1 MLINVKIK
9 NFLSIKEEETIK
21 INNSITS
28 IIWKNGS
35 GKSIILKAIEK
46 LNGKKIQKQE
56 KNSACRNKP
65 SEITGTF
72 QIKQSDVKEIN
83 RIYFEN
89 YNYTFYNLPDNY
101 KYLYFTISV
110 SDENDTRFFSLY
122 YMNEKNELV
131 NIDTSIFI
139 ERILEQIRKIFKNN
153 KTNITEQEV
162 NFFENILK
170 EHTENSIKQYI
181 EDNIESNLFSEEIKS
196 ELKNI
201 ESEIKEGF

>member
-1 MLINVKIK
+1 
-9 NFLSIKEEETIK
+9 
-21 INNSITS
+21 
-28 IIWKNGS
+28 
-35 GKSIILKAIEK
+35 
-46 LNGKKIQKQE
+46 
-56 KNSACRNKP
+56 
-65 SEITGTF
+65 
-72 QIKQSDVKEIN
+72 
-83 RIYFEN
+83 
-89 YNYTFYNLPDNY
+89 
-101 KYLYFTISV
+101 
-110 SDENDTRFFSLY
+110 
-122 YMNEKNELV
+122 MNEKNELV